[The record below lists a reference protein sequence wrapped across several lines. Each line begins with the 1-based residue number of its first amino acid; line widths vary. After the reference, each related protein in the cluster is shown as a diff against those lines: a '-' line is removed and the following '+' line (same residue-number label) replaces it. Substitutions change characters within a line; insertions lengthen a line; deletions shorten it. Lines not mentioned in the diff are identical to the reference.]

1 MRGEVERLVDRVERV
16 FAGRAWHGP
25 SVLGALRGVDAAEAS
40 WRPGPD
46 RHDIWEIVLHI
57 AFWKHEVRKRL
68 GEGAGRFARP
78 PRDWPRVPERR
89 TEAAWREDLALLRA
103 EHAAL
108 VATARALDAG
118 RLDER
123 AGRWTRAE
131 TLFGVAT
138 HDAYHVGQ
146 IRLIRR
152 LYEGARGRRR
162 VRA

>member
-1 MRGEVERLVDRVERV
+1 MNLELERLVHQVERV

-25 SVLGALRGVDAAEAS
+25 SVLGALRGVDAAAAS

-68 GEGAGRFARP
+68 GEDAGRFARS
-78 PRDWPRVPERR
+78 PRDWPRAPERR
-89 TEAAWREDLALLRA
+89 TGVAWREDLALLRA

-108 VATARALDAG
+108 IATARALDVAQ
-118 RLDER
+118 LDDR
-123 AGRWTRAE
+123 AGRWTRGE
-131 TLFGVAT
+131 MLFGIAA
-138 HDAYHVGQ
+138 HDAYHAGQ
-146 IRLIRR
+146 IRLIRK